1 MLDQARRQAI
11 GSSKHA
17 HQARTAMPKEIML
30 MPGELFFGKDVPCLR
45 TLLGSCVAVTLW
57 NPRLRIGGM
66 CHFLLPSRSRPAN
79 TPRDGKYGDE
89 AIGMLVDAI
98 KRTGSLPGDYEAH
111 LYGGADTMPDLER
124 AMRYVGERNI
134 EMGWKLIDE
143 HGFQLVG
150 VDVGENIPRVVR
162 MNLLTGQVEMS
173 RGVSAR

>member
-1 MLDQARRQAI
+1 MIDNAHRPM
-11 GSSKHA
+11 SSPPRHKA
-17 HQARTAMPKEIML
+17 TPPKEIML

-57 NPRLRIGGM
+57 NRKLGIGGM
-66 CHFLLPSRSRPAN
+66 CHFLLPSRTRPHNA
-79 TPRDGKYGDE
+79 PRDGKYGDE

-98 KRTGSLPGDYEAH
+98 KRTGSHPRDYEAH

-143 HGFQLVG
+143 YGFQLMG

-162 MNLLTGQVEMS
+162 MNLINGPVEMS
-173 RGVSAR
+173 RGASAR

>member
-1 MLDQARRQAI
+1 MIDHARRPVPSQPRHKGVA
-11 GSSKHA
+11 
-17 HQARTAMPKEIML
+17 PKEIML

-45 TLLGSCVAVTLW
+45 TLLGSCVAVTMW
-57 NPRLRIGGM
+57 NHKMRIGGM
-66 CHFLLPSRSRPAN
+66 CHFLLPSRTRPPN

-98 KRTGSLPGDYEAH
+98 KRTGGQPRDYEAH

-143 HGFQLVG
+143 YGFQLMG

-162 MNLLTGQVEMS
+162 MNLINGQVDMS